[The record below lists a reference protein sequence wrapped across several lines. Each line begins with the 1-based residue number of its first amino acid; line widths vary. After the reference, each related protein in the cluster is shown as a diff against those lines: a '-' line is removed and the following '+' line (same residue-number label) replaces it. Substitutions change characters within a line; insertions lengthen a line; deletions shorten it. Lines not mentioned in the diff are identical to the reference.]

1 MSDGRRGKRVAEDI
15 RVHLAQI
22 LGGEIA
28 DPRLSNLVITAVTLS
43 ADLGLADVRVRT
55 ISTHQ
60 PANAREQG
68 AIVRALTSA
77 SGRLR
82 HLLGTRVHL
91 KRNPT
96 LRFHYDT
103 APEARERIDEL
114 LDEIAKEDRE
124 RDATND

>member
-1 MSDGRRGKRVAEDI
+1 M
-15 RVHLAQI
+15 HLAQI

-43 ADLGLADVRVRT
+43 ADLGLADVKVRT
-55 ISTHQ
+55 ITSQQT
-60 PANAREQG
+60 PNVREQE
-68 AIVRALTSA
+68 AVVRALTSA
-77 SGRLR
+77 AGRLR
-82 HLLGTRVHL
+82 HLLGGRVNL

-103 APEARERIDEL
+103 APEVRERIDEL

-124 RDATND
+124 RDPTND